1 MKHLLKVNGY
11 FYFRVRTPK
20 DLLHIFNLKEFKKS
34 LHTKSLTNA
43 KVLLRENEYQLER
56 LFTLVRCRMLDKKQ
70 IEHLVKRFFN
80 GTLERYEQERTED
93 IGVPRGVDLEDS
105 ESEFVSQHHEGC
117 KVAVNE
123 GKRALALNDLKF
135 IEPVVDEFLEDE
147 KLRQEFKISS
157 VDKKAHE
164 FKVLCREILKAFIVV
179 HEVEQE
185 RILGR
190 YDKGNM
196 HPFTSISDTTVTG
209 NYYKQENS
217 NKKGILLSEAIKRF
231 LEVKVSKK
239 EFNQATVDDSMS
251 VFNLLLQV
259 VGDVDIKT
267 LDKDAAIKFMTVVN
281 KIPKNMNVMKQFK
294 GKPVD
299 EVLKIVEKKNKK
311 KEGSVK
317 LLSDSS
323 RKKYVERASM
333 LMKFCVDADYCD
345 KNYFKN
351 LAVKVDEDDKQKR
364 RPYTREELL
373 KLIQSPVF
381 TDKSLPLNRAYQFF
395 IPLIGLFAGMRM
407 NEICQLHCD
416 DIKEINGFW
425 CIDVNKN
432 APDKKLKS
440 KAARRIV
447 PMHPVLIAARLV
459 KFKKLMEEQGNERMW
474 MELKFKKGNYKED
487 YSGEFNKYCDQYISD
502 DKAVNFHVFRNTLSD
517 NLKQQGISIN
527 EAPVAAILGHKH
539 PNITFDTYGQAYN
552 PKPLLEV
559 LMRLDYAEMFESVRF
574 PLDEVM

>member
-1 MKHLLKVNGY
+1 MKHLLKVDGY
-11 FYFRVRTPK
+11 FYFRMRTPK
-20 DLLHIFNLKEFKKS
+20 DLLYIFNMKEFKKS
-34 LHTKSLTNA
+34 LHTKNSVNA
-43 KVLLRENEYQLER
+43 KVLLRENEYQLGR
-56 LFTLVRCRMLDKKQ
+56 LFTLARCGMLDKKQ
-70 IEHLVKRFFN
+70 IESLVKRFFN
-80 GTLERYEQERTED
+80 DTLERYEQERTEG
-93 IGVPRGVDLEDS
+93 IGVPRGDDLEDS

-117 KVAVNE
+117 KVAVDE
-123 GKRALALNDLKF
+123 GKRALALNDLTF
-135 IEPVVDEFLEDE
+135 IEPVVDEFLSRYQGYHEDE

-157 VDKKAHE
+157 IDRKALE
-164 FKVLCREILKAFIVV
+164 FKILCREILKAFIAV

-190 YDKGNM
+190 YD
-196 HPFTSISDTTVTG
+196 SIHRVDTHTAIINTVS
-209 NYYKQENS
+209 E
-217 NKKGILLSEAIKRF
+217 NKKGILLSQAVKQF

-333 LMKFCVDADYCD
+333 LMKWCVDADYCD

-364 RPYTREELL
+364 RPFTREELL
-373 KLIQSPVF
+373 KLVQSPVF
-381 TDKSLPLNRAYQFF
+381 TDKSLPLNKAYQFF

-407 NEICQLHCD
+407 NEICQLYCE
-416 DIKEINGFW
+416 DIKEIDGVY

-432 APDKKLKS
+432 LDKKLKS

-447 PMHPVLIAARLV
+447 PVHPVLIAAGLIE
-459 KFKKLMEEQGNERMW
+459 FKKLMQEEGNERMW
-474 MELKFKKGNYKED
+474 TELKFKKENYKED

-502 DKAVNFHVFRNTLSD
+502 DKQVNFHVFRNTLSD

-527 EAPVAAILGHKH
+527 EASVAAILGHKH

-559 LMRLDYAEMFESVRF
+559 LMKLDYADVFEDVRF
-574 PLDEVM
+574 PLRDGR